1 MSQDI
6 LLLTALV
13 AVILMGSAMC
23 SGIEAALLA
32 VNPLRVH
39 ELARR
44 KPKVLGAI
52 RLEKLRHR
60 IGRTLTCLLYAS
72 PSPRD

>member
-6 LLLTALV
+6 LLLTALI

-39 ELARR
+39 ELARK
-44 KPKVLGAI
+44 KPTIKLPKILKLLLAIVTTVKVL
-52 RLEKLRHR
+52 
-60 IGRTLTCLLYAS
+60 
-72 PSPRD
+72 PSL

>member
-6 LLLTALV
+6 LLLTALI

-44 KPKVLGAI
+44 NQK
-52 RLEKLRHR
+52 
-60 IGRTLTCLLYAS
+60 
-72 PSPRD
+72 